1 MGAKA
6 DARYFAKKTIT
17 ARQRADEW
25 SSIGMPKSAAG
36 QREIPI
42 APAVLNTLKEW
53 LACPQ
58 SALGLVFPNTRG
70 KVQPLQNIS
79 HRVW

>member
-1 MGAKA
+1 
-6 DARYFAKKTIT
+6 
-17 ARQRADEW
+17 
-25 SSIGMPKSAAG
+25 MPKSAAG